1 MNNLNKVIINM
12 IENMP
17 IPAIFGE
24 LKINTN
30 GIELVSVKGYSVLI
44 NGLVKDY
51 NLSEEEF
58 LKDFIKTINYN
69 LNKDGCKNK
78 LCNQNFICY
87 ISKASQWFKITIQ
100 TICDSYF
107 IIYFYPT
114 YEGYNDT
121 ENILEYNKKIA
132 LEFDHK
138 KILDV
143 VSDSIPDHIFYRDL
157 EGRYMD
163 VNRSFLQD
171 TKLLK
176 EDVIGKTNYDL
187 EIFKDISDNFKE
199 SDDKILESK
208 KSEVFHEVIYF
219 GNDLRHIETIKAPCF
234 DSENRILGIVGISRD
249 ITDRILKEVEEE
261 RIKADFFA
269 NLSHEL
275 RTPLNLIFSCL
286 QMIDLKIKDNDDIK
300 SLCGSYLDIIKQ
312 NSKRSLRLINNFID
326 SNRLNNGY
334 LELNAQNGDIV
345 QFIENICDSVSEFI
359 HQKELTM
366 IFDTYIEECII
377 SFDMEKIERVMLNL
391 ISNAIKYNKPN
402 GRIDVILQLNQN
414 VFEIKVKDTG
424 IGIPKEKQ
432 DEIFK
437 RFKQIDN
444 RLTKHSEGSG
454 IGLSLTKSLIEIHNG
469 NISVNSKIGLGT
481 EFIVK
486 LPYTKECLNTKKV
499 LKINDKLINTNEL
512 VERMSIEFS
521 DIY

>member
-1 MNNLNKVIINM
+1 MKSLSSVVINM
-12 IENMP
+12 IENIP
-17 IPAIFGE
+17 IPAVLGE
-24 LKINTN
+24 FEINTN
-30 GIELVSVKGYSVLI
+30 GIELTSIKSYSSLI
-44 NGLVKDY
+44 NNLLKDY
-51 NLSEEEF
+51 NLSEKEF
-58 LKDFIKTINYN
+58 LKDFIKTVNYN
-69 LNKDGCKNK
+69 LNKDGCKTE

-87 ISKASQWFKITIQ
+87 IAKALQWFKITIQ
-100 TICDSYF
+100 NIDDSYF

-138 KILDV
+138 KILDI

-187 EIFKDISDNFKE
+187 EIFRDLSENFKE
-199 SDDKILESK
+199 SDDKILQSK

-249 ITDRILKEVEEE
+249 ITDRVLREVEEE
-261 RIKADFFA
+261 KIKADFFA

-300 SLCGSYLDIIKQ
+300 ASCGSYLDIIKQ

-345 QFIENICDSVSEFI
+345 QFIENICDSVSEFV
-359 HQKELTM
+359 HQKGLTI
-366 IFDTYIEECII
+366 IFDTYIEECIM
-377 SFDMEKIERVMLNL
+377 SFDMEKIERIMLNL
-391 ISNAIKYNKPN
+391 ISNAIKYNKPH
-402 GRIDVILQLNQN
+402 GRIDVTLKLKQN
-414 VFEIKVKDTG
+414 IFEIKVKDTG

-454 IGLSLTKSLIEIHNG
+454 IGLSLTKSLVEIHNG
-469 NISVNSKIGLGT
+469 NISVNSEIGLGT

-486 LPYTKECLNTKKV
+486 IPSTKEYLDTKKV
-499 LKINDKLINTNEL
+499 SKINDKLINTNEL